1 MKKGII
7 IKMTQGTFKLT
18 IDKKIT
24 EQQLVEN
31 CISYLVAG
39 YDYKLLFF
47 FYALGKRMHKDDLTY
62 YINLFDEIRDS
73 GGKGENDK

>member
-1 MKKGII
+1 
-7 IKMTQGTFKLT
+7 MTQGTFKLT

-47 FYALGKRMHKDDLTY
+47 FYALGKRMHKDDFIY
-62 YINLFDEIRDS
+62 YINLFEEI
-73 GGKGENDK
+73 KNE

>member
-1 MKKGII
+1 MKGN
-7 IKMTQGTFKLT
+7 FKIT

-39 YDYKLLFF
+39 YDYKVLFF
-47 FYALGKRMHKDDLTY
+47 FYALGKRMNVDDFTY
-62 YINLFDEIRDS
+62 YINLFEEI
-73 GGKGENDK
+73 KNDK

>member
-1 MKKGII
+1 
-7 IKMTQGTFKLT
+7 MTQGNFKLT

-47 FYALGKRMHKDDLTY
+47 FYAFGKRMHKDDFIY
-62 YINLFDEIRDS
+62 YIKLFVEI
-73 GGKGENDK
+73 ENEN